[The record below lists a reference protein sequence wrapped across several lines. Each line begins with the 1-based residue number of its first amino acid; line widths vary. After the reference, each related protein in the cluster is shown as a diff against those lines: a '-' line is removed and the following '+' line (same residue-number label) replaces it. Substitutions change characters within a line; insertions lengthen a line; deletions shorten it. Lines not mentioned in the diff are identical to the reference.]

1 MSLARVPDEAARD
14 RERNRRR
21 DYGSVRLSQ
30 RDGVLLRLIAE
41 QYAISVDQLAR
52 VIGRSH
58 RTGRW
63 LRDRWR
69 HAGWVE
75 SRQLTSG
82 GPSFIWLTRHGT
94 RIAQSPYRTWQP
106 HAGLIGHIE
115 AVTELRL
122 LLDRHMRLGAWR
134 CERSLAKE
142 HRSRSQSRPHL
153 PDAVLRRNQETIA
166 LEVEL
171 TLKSRARLG
180 EIVAELAEQYA
191 QVWYFAAAALLR
203 TLSEIAA
210 EVPYE
215 NVRVYSYPPR
225 ASELLR

>member
-1 MSLARVPDEAARD
+1 MSSGTVGGEAARG
-14 RERNRRR
+14 RERKRRR

-41 QYAISVDQLAR
+41 QYGISVDQLAR
-52 VIGRSH
+52 LIGRSH

-82 GPSFIWLTRHGT
+82 GPSFIWLTRQGT
-94 RIAQSPYRTWQP
+94 RIARSPYRTWQP
-106 HAGLIGHIE
+106 NAGLVGHIG

-122 LLDRHMRLGAWR
+122 LLERQLRLGVWL

-142 HRSRSQSRPHL
+142 ERSRSHSRPHL
-153 PDAVLRRNQETIA
+153 PDAVLRRDRETIA

-180 EIVAELAEQYA
+180 EIVEELAEQYA
-191 QVWYFAAAALLR
+191 QVWYFADAALLPA
-203 TLSEIAA
+203 LSEVAA
-210 EVPYE
+210 EVPYD

-225 ASELLR
+225 PSELLR

>member
-1 MSLARVPDEAARD
+1 MSSATVPDEATRD

-30 RDGVLLRLIAE
+30 RDGNLLRLLAE

-52 VIGRSH
+52 LIGRSH

-82 GPSFIWLTRHGT
+82 GPSFIWLTRQGT

-106 HAGLIGHIE
+106 NASLIGHIE

-122 LLDRHMRLGAWR
+122 LLDRQLRLGTWR
-134 CERSLAKE
+134 CERALAKE
-142 HRSRSQSRPHL
+142 ERSRSQWRPHL
-153 PDAVLRRNQETIA
+153 PDAVLHRNQEPIA

-180 EIVAELAEQYA
+180 EIVAALAEQYA
-191 QVWYFAAAALLR
+191 QVWYFAAAALLPA
-203 TLSEIAA
+203 LSEVAA
-210 EVPYE
+210 EVPDE

>member
-1 MSLARVPDEAARD
+1 MSSATVPSEAARG
-14 RERNRRR
+14 RRRNKRR
-21 DYGSVRLSQ
+21 DYGSVRLSR
-30 RDGVLLRLIAE
+30 RDGCLLRLIAE

-82 GPSFIWLTRHGT
+82 GPSFIWLTRQGT

-106 HAGLIGHIE
+106 NAGLIGHIE

-122 LLDRHMRLGAWR
+122 LLERQLRLGAWL

-142 HRSRSQSRPHL
+142 EHSRSQARPHL
-153 PDAVLRRNQETIA
+153 PDAVLRRDEEAIA

-180 EIVAELAEQYA
+180 EIVDELAEQYA
-191 QVWYFAAAALLR
+191 QVWYFAAAALVPALNE
-203 TLSEIAA
+203 LAA
-210 EVPYE
+210 DVPYG

-225 ASELLR
+225 GSELLA